1 MASSEAHPDLPSAP
15 PRFVIGVDGG
25 ASKTDAVVMA
35 LDGSVLGNGRAG
47 GSNWENV
54 GLDGAVDAITSAVD
68 AALGEAGRERAES
81 AGSAFALA
89 GVDWPADHRR
99 LEGAL
104 ASVGLGGPR
113 FVTNDAFA
121 ALRAGISGEA
131 GCVSSAGTGAV
142 AAGRNEAGLT
152 ARTMAEGFGEL
163 GGAGDIVER
172 AIWACA
178 RMREASGPGTAL
190 ADALCA
196 ALAVQ
201 DLDGLFEG
209 IKRNGLAPG
218 AELAPLVL
226 DVAARG
232 DDVARRLLEEQG
244 RSLADEV
251 LGVARRLDM
260 LGTEF
265 ELVIAG
271 SVHLAGCLPLD
282 TAFAAR
288 IAEEAPRARI
298 VPLRERAVIGAGRL
312 ALERVGGAP

>member
-1 MASSEAHPDLPSAP
+1 MADA

-25 ASKTDAVVMA
+25 ATKTDAVVMG
-35 LDGSVLGNGRAG
+35 LDQRVLGNGRAS

-54 GLDGAVDAITSAVD
+54 GLDGAVNAITRAVD
-68 AALGEAGRERAES
+68 AALQEAGRTREQS
-81 AGSAFALA
+81 AVSVFALA
-89 GVDWPADHRR
+89 GVDWPGDHRR
-99 LEGAL
+99 FGHAL
-104 ASVGLGGPR
+104 GLLGLGGAQ

-121 ALRAGISGEA
+121 ALRAGTSGEA

-172 AIWACA
+172 AVWACA

-190 ADALCA
+190 ADALCD
-196 ALAVQ
+196 ALAVR
-201 DLDGLFEG
+201 DLDSLFEG
-209 IKRNGLAPG
+209 IKRDGLVVG

-232 DDVARRLLEEQG
+232 DGVANRLLEEQG

-260 LGTEF
+260 LGTAF

-271 SVHLAGCLPLD
+271 SVHLAGSAPLD
-282 TAFAAR
+282 ESFATRVADD
-288 IAEEAPRARI
+288 APRAQI
-298 VPLRERAVIGAGRL
+298 LPLRERAVVGAGRL
-312 ALERVGGAP
+312 ALERLAEAR

>member
-1 MASSEAHPDLPSAP
+1 MAEA
-15 PRFVIGVDGG
+15 FVIGVDGG
-25 ASKTDAVVMA
+25 ATKTDAVVMSA
-35 LDGSVLGNGRAG
+35 DGGVLGSGRAS
-47 GSNWENV
+47 GSNWESV
-54 GLDGAVDAITSAVD
+54 GFDGAVTAITRAVD
-68 AALGEAGRERAES
+68 AALEEADRTRDES
-81 AGSAFALA
+81 AVSVFALA
-89 GVDWPADHRR
+89 GVDWPGDYRR
-99 LEGAL
+99 FTHAL
-104 ASVGLGGPR
+104 GLLGLGGPQ

-121 ALRAGISGEA
+121 ALRAGTSGQA

-142 AAGRNEAGLT
+142 AAGRNEAGET

-190 ADALCA
+190 ADALCT
-196 ALAVQ
+196 ALAVG
-201 DLDGLFEG
+201 DLDSLFEG
-209 IKRNGLAPG
+209 IKRNGLTVG

-232 DDVARRLLEEQG
+232 DGVANRLLEEQG

-260 LGTEF
+260 LDTAF

-271 SVHLAGCLPLD
+271 SVHLAGSAPLD
-282 TAFAAR
+282 DAFTAR
-288 IAEEAPRARI
+288 VAEGAPRAQI
-298 VPLRERAVIGAGRL
+298 LPLRERPVVGAGRL
-312 ALERVGGAP
+312 ALERLAEAQ

>member
-1 MASSEAHPDLPSAP
+1 MADPA
-15 PRFVIGVDGG
+15 RFVIGVDGG
-25 ASKTDAVVMA
+25 ATKTDAVVMGV
-35 LDGSVLGNGRAG
+35 DGRVLGSGRSS

-54 GLDGAVDAITSAVD
+54 GLDGAVEAIARAVD
-68 AALGEAGRERAES
+68 AALAEAGHKRAETAVS
-81 AGSAFALA
+81 VFALA

-99 LEGAL
+99 FTHAL
-104 ASVGLGGPR
+104 GPLGLGGMH

-121 ALRAGISGEA
+121 ALRAGTRGQA

-190 ADALCA
+190 ADALCG
-196 ALAVQ
+196 ALAVR
-201 DLDGLFEG
+201 DLDSLFEG
-209 IKRNGLAPG
+209 IKRDGLAVG

-226 DVAARG
+226 EVAARG
-232 DDVARRLLEEQG
+232 DEVAHRLLEEQG

-251 LGVARRLDM
+251 LGVARRLTM
-260 LGTEF
+260 LATPF

-271 SVHLAGCLPLD
+271 SIHLAGSAPLD
-282 TAFAAR
+282 AAFTAR
-288 IAEEAPRARI
+288 VAEDAPRAQI
-298 VPLRERAVIGAGRL
+298 VPLRERSVIGAGRL
-312 ALERVGGAP
+312 ALERLSEPR